1 MRSRVNG
8 GHFQTEALPKISLSA
23 MPSLLNQTQPEFIN
37 IMAALKESVEA
48 KGWQRRAIDRPPSSG
63 PVAMLV

>member
-48 KGWQRRAIDRPPSSG
+48 KGWQRRAMG
-63 PVAMLV
+63 